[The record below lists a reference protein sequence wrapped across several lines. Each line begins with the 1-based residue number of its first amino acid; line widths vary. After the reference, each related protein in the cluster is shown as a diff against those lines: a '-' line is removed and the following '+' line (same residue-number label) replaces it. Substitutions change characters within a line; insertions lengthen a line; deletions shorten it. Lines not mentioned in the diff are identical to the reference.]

1 MKTKYLSGLASILAL
16 SLITACGDDSSSASA
31 PEVSY
36 EKSSSSAERTKV
48 KTVYELGECSSKNK
62 NETLYVSEEYED
74 YTCTYKSGKYT
85 WVSESEEKS
94 SSSVESSSSKK
105 ESSSSATSSSSNKQ
119 ICVIAL
125 ADDGEETICID
136 VDESSSST
144 KTSYSSSSSE
154 KTFSNVSDVWTGKMT
169 KPSTEYIEGK
179 SYMLIYTAEELA
191 YFADQVTNKGEEK
204 LNAKLM
210 KHIRLNPD
218 NMVDDQGNLLI
229 SKSSLNEWTP
239 IGGGTNDIIYK
250 GTIDGNGYTI
260 SGIYVNKPAYERAG
274 FIGTLGGTGSSDS
287 AHVLFLGIRNSYI
300 VGGEQVGGIAGRMN
314 RAEIQQ
320 VFNRKS
326 YVKGTKYVGGIVG
339 YKNYGWLYYA
349 YNSGMIVSSDNRASG
364 IAGYNDNSSASIQTS
379 YNVGFLI
386 APNKGTTA
394 GISTGGNSSKNCFY
408 IDQDDREIVA
418 NGAEVKTEY
427 FMTSESFISTL
438 NGLSFDNIWVSDDD
452 DINEGFPVFKWEKA
466 IY

>member
-1 MKTKYLSGLASILAL
+1 MKSKQVKWTSLVGVFALVGMSLLS
-16 SLITACGDDSSSASA
+16 ACGDDSASPLAPQVSGKESSSSKIKSSSSEKRTSVESMFELGTCKNSNISERIFVSEEVDYYTCSYVDGKYTWA
-31 PEVSY
+31 PEKKAKSSSSVKSSSNMA
-36 EKSSSSAERTKV
+36 KSSSSAK
-48 KTVYELGECSSKNK
+48 L
-62 NETLYVSEEYED
+62 
-74 YTCTYKSGKYT
+74 
-85 WVSESEEKS
+85 S
-94 SSSVESSSSKK
+94 SSSVK
-105 ESSSSATSSSSNKQ
+105 
-119 ICVIAL
+119 
-125 ADDGEETICID
+125 
-136 VDESSSST
+136 SSSST
-144 KTSYSSSSSE
+144 KVYT
-154 KTFSNVSDVWTGKMT
+154 NVSDVWTGKME

-179 SYMLIYTAEELA
+179 TYMLIYTAEELA

-218 NMVDDQGNLLI
+218 NMVDNLGNLLI

-239 IGGGTNDIIYK
+239 IGGGTSDIVYK

-274 FIGTLGGTGSSDS
+274 FIGTLGGTSSSDS

-314 RAEIQQ
+314 RSEIQQ

-349 YNSGMIVSSDNRASG
+349 YNSGMVVSSDNRASG
-364 IAGYNDNSSASIQTS
+364 IAGYNDNSSTSIQAS
-379 YNVGFLI
+379 YNIGFLI

-394 GISTGGNSSKNCFY
+394 GISTSANSSKNCFY
-408 IDQDDREIVA
+408 LDQSDREIVA
-418 NGAEVKTEY
+418 NGAEEKTES
-427 FMTSESFISTL
+427 FMMSESFISTL
-438 NGLSFDNIWVSDDD
+438 NGLSFDNIWTTDDD
-452 DINEGFPVFKWEKA
+452 EVNDGYPVFKWEKP
-466 IY
+466 IIR

>member
-31 PEVSY
+31 PETSY

-85 WVSESEEKS
+85 WVADTDEDEDVYYSSEKSTVKS
-94 SSSVESSSSKK
+94 SSSSAKSSSSNNQTCLIFLTNDGEEEFCYDNDESSSSKTTQ
-105 ESSSSATSSSSNKQ
+105 SSSSVN
-119 ICVIAL
+119 
-125 ADDGEETICID
+125 
-136 VDESSSST
+136 
-144 KTSYSSSSSE
+144 
-154 KTFSNVSDVWTGKMT
+154 TFSNVSDVWTGKMT

>member
-1 MKTKYLSGLASILAL
+1 MKSKQVKWTSLVGVFALVGMSLLS
-16 SLITACGDDSSSASA
+16 ACGDDSASPLAPQVSEKESSS
-31 PEVSY
+31 SKI
-36 EKSSSSAERTKV
+36 KSSSSEKRTSV
-48 KTVYELGECSSKNK
+48 ESMFELGACKNS
-62 NETLYVSEEYED
+62 NISERIFVSEEVDY
-74 YTCTYKSGKYT
+74 YTCSYVDGKYT
-85 WVSESEEKS
+85 WAPEKKAKS
-94 SSSVESSSSKK
+94 SSSVKSSSSSVQR
-105 ESSSSATSSSSNKQ
+105 SSSSAKSSSSVK
-119 ICVIAL
+119 AY
-125 ADDGEETICID
+125 T
-136 VDESSSST
+136 
-144 KTSYSSSSSE
+144 
-154 KTFSNVSDVWTGKMT
+154 NVSDVWTGKMT
-169 KPSTEYIEGK
+169 KPSTEFIDGK
-179 SYMLIYTAEELA
+179 SFMLIYTAEELA

-218 NMVDDQGNLLI
+218 NMVDDLGNLLI

-239 IGGGTNDIIYK
+239 IGGGTSDIIYK

-274 FIGTLGGTGSSDS
+274 FIGTLGGGNSSDS

-314 RAEIQQ
+314 RSEIQQ

-364 IAGYNDNSSASIQTS
+364 IVGYNDNSSTSIQTS
-379 YNVGFLI
+379 YNIGFLI

-394 GISTGGNSSKNCFY
+394 GISTSANSSKNCFY
-408 IDQDDREIVA
+408 LDQSDREIVA
-418 NGAEVKTEY
+418 NGAEEKTES

-438 NGLSFDNIWVSDDD
+438 NGLSFDNIWTTDDD
-452 DINEGFPVFKWEKA
+452 EVNDGFPVFKWEKP
-466 IY
+466 IIR

>member
-1 MKTKYLSGLASILAL
+1 MKSKQVKWTSLVGVFALVGMSLLS
-16 SLITACGDDSSSASA
+16 ACGDDSASPLAPQVSGKESSSSKIKSSSSEKRTSVESMFELGTCKNSNISERIFVSEEVDYYTCSYVDGKYTWA
-31 PEVSY
+31 PEKKAKSSSSVKSSSNMA
-36 EKSSSSAERTKV
+36 KSSSSAK
-48 KTVYELGECSSKNK
+48 L
-62 NETLYVSEEYED
+62 
-74 YTCTYKSGKYT
+74 
-85 WVSESEEKS
+85 S
-94 SSSVESSSSKK
+94 SSSVK
-105 ESSSSATSSSSNKQ
+105 
-119 ICVIAL
+119 
-125 ADDGEETICID
+125 
-136 VDESSSST
+136 SSSST
-144 KTSYSSSSSE
+144 KVYT
-154 KTFSNVSDVWTGKMT
+154 NVSDVWTGKME

-179 SYMLIYTAEELA
+179 TYMLIYTAEELA

-218 NMVDDQGNLLI
+218 NMVDDLGNLLI

-239 IGGGTNDIIYK
+239 IGGGTSDIVYK

-274 FIGTLGGTGSSDS
+274 FIGTLGGTSSSDS

-314 RAEIQQ
+314 RSEIQQ

-349 YNSGMIVSSDNRASG
+349 YNSGMVVSSDNRASG
-364 IAGYNDNSSASIQTS
+364 IAGYNDNSSTSIQAS
-379 YNVGFLI
+379 YNIGFLI

-394 GISTGGNSSKNCFY
+394 GISTSANSSKNCFY
-408 IDQDDREIVA
+408 LDQSDREIVA
-418 NGAEVKTEY
+418 NGAEEKTES
-427 FMTSESFISTL
+427 FMMSESFISTL
-438 NGLSFDNIWVSDDD
+438 NGLSFDNIWTTDDD
-452 DINEGFPVFKWEKA
+452 EVNDGFPVFKWEKP
-466 IY
+466 IIR

>member
-1 MKTKYLSGLASILAL
+1 MKSKQVKWTSLVGVFALVGMSLLS
-16 SLITACGDDSSSASA
+16 ACGDDSASPVVPQVSEKESSS
-31 PEVSY
+31 SKI
-36 EKSSSSAERTKV
+36 KSSSSEKRTSV
-48 KTVYELGECSSKNK
+48 ESMFELGACKNS
-62 NETLYVSEEYED
+62 NISERIFVSEEVDY
-74 YTCTYKSGKYT
+74 YTCSYVDGKYT
-85 WVSESEEKS
+85 WAPEKKAKS
-94 SSSVESSSSKK
+94 SSSVAKSSSSVRL
-105 ESSSSATSSSSNKQ
+105 SSSSAKSSSSVK
-119 ICVIAL
+119 AY
-125 ADDGEETICID
+125 T
-136 VDESSSST
+136 
-144 KTSYSSSSSE
+144 
-154 KTFSNVSDVWTGKMT
+154 NVSDVWTGKMT
-169 KPSTEYIEGK
+169 KPSTEFIDGK
-179 SYMLIYTAEELA
+179 SFMLIYTAEELA

-218 NMVDDQGNLLI
+218 NMVDDLGNLLI

-239 IGGGTNDIIYK
+239 IGGGTSDIIYK

-274 FIGTLGGTGSSDS
+274 FIGTLGGGNSSDS

-314 RAEIQQ
+314 RSEIQQ

-364 IAGYNDNSSASIQTS
+364 IVGYNDNSSTSIQTS
-379 YNVGFLI
+379 YNIGFLI

-394 GISTGGNSSKNCFY
+394 GISTSANSSKNCFY
-408 IDQDDREIVA
+408 LDQSDREIVA
-418 NGAEVKTEY
+418 NGAEEKTEL

-438 NGLSFDNIWVSDDD
+438 NGLSFDNIWTTDDD
-452 DINEGFPVFKWEKA
+452 DINDGYPVFKWEKP
-466 IY
+466 IIR

>member
-1 MKTKYLSGLASILAL
+1 MKTKYISGLASILAL

-31 PEVSY
+31 PETSY

-48 KTVYELGECSSKNK
+48 KTVFELGECSSKNK

-74 YTCTYKSGKYT
+74 YTCTYKNGKYT
-85 WVSESEEKS
+85 WVSESEEEDEDDVYYSSEKSSVKS
-94 SSSVESSSSKK
+94 SSSSM
-105 ESSSSATSSSSNKQ
+105 TS
-119 ICVIAL
+119 
-125 ADDGEETICID
+125 
-136 VDESSSST
+136 SSSST

-154 KTFSNVSDVWTGKMT
+154 RTFSNVSDVWTGKME

-191 YFADQVTNKGEEK
+191 YFADQVTNKGDEK

-274 FIGTLGGTGSSDS
+274 FIGTLGGTSSSDS

-314 RAEIQQ
+314 RSEIQQ

-364 IAGYNDNSSASIQTS
+364 IAGYNDNSSASIQAS

-408 IDQDDREIVA
+408 LDQSDREIVA
-418 NGAEVKTEY
+418 NGAEEKTEY

-438 NGLSFDNIWVSDDD
+438 NGLSFDNIWASDDD
-452 DINEGFPVFKWEKA
+452 DVNEGFPVFKWEKP